1 MTARELLYE
10 VRPDGVAVI
19 TLNRPERLNAF
30 TAEMIDLWVAALE
43 DARSNDAV
51 RVVVVT
57 GAGRAFCSG
66 GDVGGM
72 NERSATELTGYDH
85 KRWLEV
91 VHRVPLILETVDKP
105 VIAALNGV
113 AVGAGLDMALMCDL
127 RFAAAG
133 ARFSEGYVK
142 VGLIPGDG
150 GTYFLPRLVGTAR
163 ALELLWTADF
173 VTAEEAE
180 RIGLVNRVV
189 PGEDLMPTVLE
200 LAARLAGGPTVAM
213 RMIKRAVYQGLRQ
226 DLRSHLDLI
235 SSHMAVIRQTRDH
248 REGARAFVEKR
259 APRFTGQ

>member
-1 MTARELLYE
+1 MSELLYE
-10 VRPDGVAVI
+10 VRDNGVGII

-30 TAEMIDLWVAALE
+30 TQQMIELWVEALE
-43 DARSNDAV
+43 DARSNDRV
-51 RVVVVT
+51 RAVVVA

-72 NERSATELTGYDH
+72 NERPTTVSGLDH

-91 VHRVPLILETVDKP
+91 VHRVPLTLETLDKP

-127 RFAAAG
+127 RYAAAG
-133 ARFSEGYVK
+133 TRFSEGYVK

-163 ALELLWTADF
+163 ALELLWTGDF
-173 VTAEEAE
+173 VSAEEAE

-189 PGEDLMPTVLE
+189 PPDELMPTVLE
-200 LAARLAGGPTVAM
+200 LAARLANGPSTAI
-213 RMIKRAVYQGLRQ
+213 RMIKRAVYQGQ
-226 DLRSHLDLI
+226 HTDLRSHLDLI
-235 SSHMAVIRQTRDH
+235 SSHMAIIRQTDDH

-259 APRFTGQ
+259 PPRFVGH

>member
-1 MTARELLYE
+1 MTELLYE
-10 VRPDGVAVI
+10 ARSDGVAVI

-30 TAEMIDLWVAALE
+30 TREMIDLWVDALE
-43 DARSNDAV
+43 DARGNDAV
-51 RVVVVT
+51 QVVVVT

-72 NERSATELTGYDH
+72 NERPSDLTGLDH

-91 VHRVPLILETVDKP
+91 IHRVPLTLETLDKP
-105 VIAALNGV
+105 VIAAMNGV

-127 RFAAAG
+127 RYAAAG
-133 ARFSEGYVK
+133 SRFSEGYVK

-163 ALELLWTADF
+163 ALELLWTGDF
-173 VTAEEAE
+173 VSAEDAE

-189 PGEDLMPTVLE
+189 PADELVPMTLK
-200 LAARLAGGPTVAM
+200 LAARLASGPSVAI
-213 RMIKRAVYQGLRQ
+213 RTIKRAVYQGVRM
-226 DLRSHLDLI
+226 DLRTHLDLI
-235 SSHMAVIRQTRDH
+235 SSHMAIVRQTHDH

-259 APRFTGQ
+259 PPRFVGH

>member
-30 TAEMIDLWVAALE
+30 TAEMIDLWVEGLE

-72 NERSATELTGYDH
+72 NERSATELAGYDH

-91 VHRVPLILETVDKP
+91 VHRVPLTLETVDKP

-127 RFAAAG
+127 RYAAAG

-150 GTYFLPRLVGTAR
+150 GTYFLPRLVGTA
-163 ALELLWTADF
+163 
-173 VTAEEAE
+173 
-180 RIGLVNRVV
+180 
-189 PGEDLMPTVLE
+189 
-200 LAARLAGGPTVAM
+200 
-213 RMIKRAVYQGLRQ
+213 
-226 DLRSHLDLI
+226 
-235 SSHMAVIRQTRDH
+235 
-248 REGARAFVEKR
+248 
-259 APRFTGQ
+259 

>member
-1 MTARELLYE
+1 MTELLYDI
-10 VRPDGVAVI
+10 RPDGVAVI
-19 TLNRPERLNAF
+19 TLNRPDKLNAF
-30 TAEMIDLWVAALE
+30 TGEMIDLWVKALE
-43 DARSNDAV
+43 DARTNDSV
-51 RVVVVT
+51 QVVVLT

-72 NERSATELTGYDH
+72 NERPSELTGFDH
-85 KRWLEV
+85 KRWLQV
-91 VHRVPLILETVDKP
+91 IHRVPLTLETLDKP
-105 VIAALNGV
+105 VIAAMNGV

-127 RFAAAG
+127 RYAAAG
-133 ARFSEGYVK
+133 TRFSEGYVR

-189 PGEDLMPTVLE
+189 PAEDLLPTVLE
-200 LAARLAGGPTVAM
+200 LGARLASGPTVAL
-213 RMIKRAVYQGLRQ
+213 RMIKRAVYQGLHQ

-235 SSHMAVIRQTRDH
+235 SSHMAVIRQTADH

-259 APRFTGQ
+259 PPRFVGR

>member
-1 MTARELLYE
+1 VSILLYDI
-10 VRPDGVAVI
+10 RDDGVATI

-30 TAEMIDLWVAALE
+30 THEMIDLWVEALH
-43 DARSNDAV
+43 DAQHNDTV
-51 RVVVVT
+51 HVVVVT

-72 NERSATELTGYDH
+72 NERPAMTGLDH
-85 KRWLEV
+85 KRWLEH
-91 VHRVPLILETVDKP
+91 VHQVPLALEALDKP

-127 RFAAAG
+127 RYAAEG

-163 ALELLWTADF
+163 ALELFWTGDF
-173 VTAEEAE
+173 LNAEEAE
-180 RIGLVNRVV
+180 RIGMVNRVYPAEELLPKV
-189 PGEDLMPTVLE
+189 YE
-200 LAARLAGGPTVAM
+200 LATRLASGPSVAIRTV
-213 RMIKRAVYQGLRQ
+213 KRAVYQGMRM
-226 DLRSHLDLI
+226 DLRTHLDML
-235 SSHMAVIRQTRDH
+235 SSHMGYIRQTDDH

-259 APRFTGQ
+259 APNFLGR

>member
-1 MTARELLYE
+1 VSELLYE
-10 VRPDGVAVI
+10 IAEDGVATI

-30 TAEMIDLWVAALE
+30 TRTMIDLWVEALE
-43 DARSNDAV
+43 DARGNEAV

-66 GDVGGM
+66 GDVGAM
-72 NERSATELTGYDH
+72 DERPTDLTGLDQ

-91 VHRVPLILETVDKP
+91 IHRVPLTLETVDKP

-127 RFAAAG
+127 RYAAAG
-133 ARFSEGYVK
+133 TRFSEGYVK

-163 ALELLWTADF
+163 ALELLWTGDF
-173 VTAEEAE
+173 VSAEEAE
-180 RIGLVNRVV
+180 GIGLVNRVV
-189 PGEDLMPTVLE
+189 PCDELMSTVHE
-200 LAARLAGGPTVAM
+200 LAARLASGPSAAL
-213 RMIKRAVYQGLRQ
+213 RIIKRAVYQGQRM
-226 DLRSHLDLI
+226 DLRTHLDLI
-235 SSHMAVIRQTRDH
+235 SSHMAVIRQTADH

-259 APRFTGQ
+259 PPRFTGH

>member
-1 MTARELLYE
+1 MSSRELLYE

-19 TLNRPERLNAF
+19 TLNRPEKLNAF
-30 TAEMIDLWVAALE
+30 TREMIDLWVEALE
-43 DARSNDAV
+43 DARANDAV

-72 NERSATELTGYDH
+72 NEQPTDQTGLQH
-85 KRWLEV
+85 KQWLEV
-91 VHRVPLILETVDKP
+91 IHRVPLTLETLDKP
-105 VIAALNGV
+105 VVAAMNGV

-127 RFAAAG
+127 RYAAAG
-133 ARFSEGYVK
+133 TRFSEGYVK

-150 GTYFLPRLVGTAR
+150 GTYFLPRLIGTAR
-163 ALELLWTADF
+163 ALELLWTGDF
-173 VTAEEAE
+173 VSAEDAE

-189 PGEDLMPTVLE
+189 PAQELMDTVLE
-200 LAARLAGGPTVAM
+200 LAARLASGPSVAL
-213 RMIKRAVYQGLRQ
+213 RMIKRAVYQGSRM

-235 SSHMAVIRQTRDH
+235 TSHMAIIRQTADH

-259 APRFTGQ
+259 PPRFVGH

>member
-1 MTARELLYE
+1 MSTSELLYDL
-10 VRPDGVAVI
+10 RDDGVATI

-30 TAEMIDLWVAALE
+30 TSAMIDAWVDALE
-43 DARSNDAV
+43 DARSNEAV
-51 RVVVVT
+51 QVVVVT

-72 NERSATELTGYDH
+72 AERPSDIRGLDH
-85 KRWLEV
+85 KQWLER
-91 VHRVPLILETVDKP
+91 VHRVPLALSTLDKP
-105 VIAALNGV
+105 VIAAMNGV

-133 ARFSEGYVK
+133 TRFSEGYVK

-163 ALELLWTADF
+163 ALELLWTGDF
-173 VTAEEAE
+173 LTAEDAE

-189 PGEDLMPTVLE
+189 PAEELLPVTYE
-200 LAARLAGGPTVAM
+200 LAARLASGPSVAI
-213 RMIKRAVYQGLRQ
+213 RMIKRLVYQGQ
-226 DLRSHLDLI
+226 TMDLRAHLDLV
-235 SSHMAVIRQTRDH
+235 SSHMSIIRQTADH

-259 APRFTGQ
+259 APRFVGR

>member
-1 MTARELLYE
+1 LSILLYE
-10 VRPDGVAVI
+10 IRGDGVATI

-30 TAEMIDLWVAALE
+30 THEMIDLWVAALH
-43 DARSNDAV
+43 DAQHNDSVNAL
-51 RVVVVT
+51 VVT

-72 NERSATELTGYDH
+72 NEDHRAAMTGLDH
-85 KRWLEV
+85 KRWLEA
-91 VHRVPLILETVDKP
+91 VHRVPLALEALDKP

-127 RFAAAG
+127 RYAAAG

-163 ALELLWTADF
+163 ALELFWTGDF
-173 VTAEEAE
+173 VTAEDAE
-180 RIGLVNRVV
+180 RIGLVNRVYAPEELLPQV
-189 PGEDLMPTVLE
+189 YQ
-200 LAARLAGGPTVAM
+200 LAARLAAGPNVAI
-213 RMIKRAVYQGLRQ
+213 RTIKRAVYQGMRM
-226 DLRSHLDLI
+226 DLRSHLDML
-235 SSHMAVIRQTRDH
+235 SSHMGFIRQTADH

-259 APRFTGQ
+259 APRFEGR